1 MDLFSKTITSTG
13 VIIASIMAL
22 VLVEAMK
29 RAIKVFR
36 IVREAARSFRVAA
49 ARIREEAVANVGEE
63 AVAIVMEEAIST
75 GETAKNFSI
84 VATDIGSLG

>member
-36 IVREAARSFRVAA
+36 IVRETARSFRVAA
-49 ARIREEAVANVGEE
+49 AGIREEAVANVGEE
-63 AVAIVMEEAIST
+63 AVST
-75 GETAKNFSI
+75 GETVKNSSI

>member
-49 ARIREEAVANVGEE
+49 AGIREE